1 MGFTLADA
9 LNQSQ
14 EQYHLK
20 LLAGQ
25 EGCSNAISWVHMIE
39 DTTIIQQ
46 LWGKELVVTT
56 GHGFQSE
63 EELFMLIKYLI
74 KYNSVGLI
82 INIGKYIFE
91 IPSAIIDYCNEQ
103 EFPLLIIPWEVHLAD
118 LIKDFCMRCLYSEKE
133 DRELSKL
140 FQEILTN
147 NQIVEEARPQLMSAF
162 DVDGN
167 FQVVLISVEGSDNF
181 NAIERRKIA
190 FQIELCFEKIDSS
203 YAFFWYDGYFVL
215 IVNNLKADELKVIID
230 KMHKRA
236 KKRIDDKRVYLGIG
250 SQMKDLG
257 QVYLSYKRAKAAI
270 LMAMQFELPIVFFED
285 MGVYQILFS
294 IEDKQILI
302 EMYHR
307 LLQPLIDY
315 DQKHHGELEKTL
327 FYYLIYGESQI
338 TMAKNLYMHRNTI
351 NYRMNKIKELLNCQL
366 DTFEEKVPYMLSYYI
381 KKVLEEKNKNSLG
394 CFY

>member
-63 EELFMLIKYLI
+63 EELFMLIKCLI

-103 EFPLLIIPWEVHLAD
+103 EFPLLTIPWEVHLAD

-327 FYYLIYGESQI
+327 FYYLIYGESQL

-381 KKVLEEKNKNSLG
+381 KKVLEEKK
-394 CFY
+394 

>member
-103 EFPLLIIPWEVHLAD
+103 EYPLLTIPWEVHLAD

>member
-103 EFPLLIIPWEVHLAD
+103 EFPLLTIPWEFHLAD

-381 KKVLEEKNKNSLG
+381 KKVLEEKK
-394 CFY
+394 

>member
-103 EFPLLIIPWEVHLAD
+103 EFPLLTIPWEVHLAD

-381 KKVLEEKNKNSLG
+381 KKV
-394 CFY
+394 

>member
-103 EFPLLIIPWEVHLAD
+103 EFPLLTIPWEVHLAD

-381 KKVLEEKNKNSLG
+381 KKVLEEKK
-394 CFY
+394 

>member
-25 EGCSNAISWVHMIE
+25 EGCSNTISWVHMIE

-63 EELFMLIKYLI
+63 EELFMLIKCLI

-91 IPSAIIDYCNEQ
+91 IPLPIIDYCNEQ
-103 EFPLLIIPWEVHLAD
+103 EFPLLTIPWEVHLAD

-147 NQIVEEARPQLMSAF
+147 NQIIEEARPQLMSAF
-162 DVDGN
+162 DVDGDL
-167 FQVVLISVEGSDNF
+167 QVVLIKVEGSDNF

-203 YAFFWYDGYFVL
+203 YAFFWYDEYFVL
-215 IVNNLKADELKVIID
+215 IVNNLKEDELKVIIN
-230 KMHKRA
+230 KMHKRS

-257 QVYLSYKRAKAAI
+257 QVYLSYKRAKAAV
-270 LMAMQFELPIVFFED
+270 LMAMQFKLPIVFFED

-327 FYYLIYGESQI
+327 FYYLIYGESQL

-366 DTFEEKVPYMLSYYI
+366 DTFEEKVPYILSYYI
-381 KKVLEEKNKNSLG
+381 KKVLEEKK
-394 CFY
+394 

>member
-103 EFPLLIIPWEVHLAD
+103 EFPLLTIPWEVHLAD

-162 DVDGN
+162 DVNGN

-381 KKVLEEKNKNSLG
+381 KKILEEKK
-394 CFY
+394 

>member
-91 IPSAIIDYCNEQ
+91 IPLAIIDYCNEQ
-103 EFPLLIIPWEVHLAD
+103 EFPLLTIPWEVHLAD

-381 KKVLEEKNKNSLG
+381 KKVLEEKK
-394 CFY
+394 

>member
-25 EGCSNAISWVHMIE
+25 EGCSNTISWVHMIE

-63 EELFMLIKYLI
+63 EELFMLIKCLI

-91 IPSAIIDYCNEQ
+91 IPLPIIDYCNEQ
-103 EFPLLIIPWEVHLAD
+103 EFPLLTIPWEVHLAD

-147 NQIVEEARPQLMSAF
+147 NQIIEEARPQLMSAF
-162 DVDGN
+162 DVDGD
-167 FQVVLISVEGSDNF
+167 FQVVLIKVEGSDNF

-203 YAFFWYDGYFVL
+203 YAFFWYDEYFVL
-215 IVNNLKADELKVIID
+215 IVNNLKEDELKVIIN
-230 KMHKRA
+230 KMHKRS

-257 QVYLSYKRAKAAI
+257 QVYLSYKRAKAAV
-270 LMAMQFELPIVFFED
+270 LMAMQFKLPLVFFED

-327 FYYLIYGESQI
+327 FYYLIYGESQL

-366 DTFEEKVPYMLSYYI
+366 DTFEEKVPYILSYYI
-381 KKVLEEKNKNSLG
+381 KKVLEEKK
-394 CFY
+394 

>member
-63 EELFMLIKYLI
+63 EELFMLIKCLI

-103 EFPLLIIPWEVHLAD
+103 EFPLLTIPWEVHLAD

-381 KKVLEEKNKNSLG
+381 KKVLEEKK
-394 CFY
+394 

>member
-25 EGCSNAISWVHMIE
+25 EGCSNTISWVHMIE

-103 EFPLLIIPWEVHLAD
+103 EFPLLTIPWEVHLAD
-118 LIKDFCMRCLYSEKE
+118 LIKDFCMRCLFSQRE
-133 DRELSKL
+133 DYQITQYFQNIFSDPRTIEENRVELM
-140 FQEILTN
+140 
-147 NQIVEEARPQLMSAF
+147 RHF
-162 DVDGN
+162 DVDGS
-167 FQVVLISVEGSDNF
+167 FQVLLIDIEDASQYSE
-181 NAIERRKIA
+181 IERRKLSM
-190 FQIELCFEKIDSS
+190 QLQLYFEKIECPYS
-203 YAFFWYDGYFVL
+203 FFWYDGYYVL
-215 IVNNLKADELKVIID
+215 IVNNLLEDVFLNLVHS
-230 KMHKRA
+230 MYRRA
-236 KKRIDDKRVYLGIG
+236 KGRMKVKSLYVGIG
-250 SQMKDLG
+250 TKMSDIRQLH
-257 QVYLSYKRAKAAI
+257 LSYQRALSAVA
-270 LMAMQFELPIVFFED
+270 LARLFEKNIMCFDE
-285 MGVYQILFS
+285 MGIYQILFS
-294 IEDKQILI
+294 IQDQKILSD
-302 EMYHR
+302 MYHH
-307 LLQPLIDY
+307 LLDVLIRY

-327 FYYLIYGESQI
+327 YYYLKYDGSPQKI
-338 TMAKNLYMHRNTI
+338 AKNMYTHRNTV
-351 NYRMNKIKELLNCQL
+351 NYRIEKIKKLLNNDL
-366 DTFEEKVPYMLSYYI
+366 DTFEDKFPYMMAFYI
-381 KKVLEEKNKNSLG
+381 AKMMK
-394 CFY
+394 

>member
-103 EFPLLIIPWEVHLAD
+103 EFPLLTIPWEVHLAD

-181 NAIERRKIA
+181 NAIGRRKIA

-381 KKVLEEKNKNSLG
+381 KKVLEEKK
-394 CFY
+394 

>member
-103 EFPLLIIPWEVHLAD
+103 EFPLLTIPWEVHLAD

-270 LMAMQFELPIVFFED
+270 LMAMQFELAIVFFED

-381 KKVLEEKNKNSLG
+381 KKVLEEKK
-394 CFY
+394 

>member
-56 GHGFQSE
+56 GHGFQSDK
-63 EELFMLIKYLI
+63 ELFMLIKYLI

-103 EFPLLIIPWEVHLAD
+103 EFPLLTIPWEVHLAD

-381 KKVLEEKNKNSLG
+381 KKVLEEKK
-394 CFY
+394 

>member
-25 EGCSNAISWVHMIE
+25 EGCSNTISWVHMIE

-63 EELFMLIKYLI
+63 EELFMLIKCLI

-91 IPSAIIDYCNEQ
+91 IPLPIIDYCNEQ
-103 EFPLLIIPWEVHLAD
+103 EFPLLTIPWEVHLAD

-147 NQIVEEARPQLMSAF
+147 NQIIEEARYQLMSAF
-162 DVDGN
+162 DVDGD
-167 FQVVLISVEGSDNF
+167 FQVVLIKVEGSDNF

-203 YAFFWYDGYFVL
+203 YAFFWYDEYFVL
-215 IVNNLKADELKVIID
+215 IVNNLKEDELKVIIN
-230 KMHKRA
+230 KMHKRS

-257 QVYLSYKRAKAAI
+257 QVYLSYKRAKAAV
-270 LMAMQFELPIVFFED
+270 LMAMQFKLPIVFFED

-327 FYYLIYGESQI
+327 FYYLIYGESQL

-366 DTFEEKVPYMLSYYI
+366 DTFEEKVPYILSYYI
-381 KKVLEEKNKNSLG
+381 KKVLEEKK
-394 CFY
+394 

>member
-103 EFPLLIIPWEVHLAD
+103 EFPLLTIPWEVHLAD

-351 NYRMNKIKELLNCQL
+351 NYRMNKIKKLLNCQL

-381 KKVLEEKNKNSLG
+381 KKVLEEKK
-394 CFY
+394 

>member
-103 EFPLLIIPWEVHLAD
+103 EFPLLTIPWEVHLAD

-167 FQVVLISVEGSDNF
+167 FQVVLISVEGSDSF

-381 KKVLEEKNKNSLG
+381 KKVLEEKK
-394 CFY
+394 

>member
-25 EGCSNAISWVHMIE
+25 EGCSNTISWVHMIE

-63 EELFMLIKYLI
+63 EELFMLIKCLI

-91 IPSAIIDYCNEQ
+91 IPLPIIDYCNEQ
-103 EFPLLIIPWEVHLAD
+103 EFPLLTIPWEVHLAD

-147 NQIVEEARPQLMSAF
+147 NQIIEEARPQLMSAL
-162 DVDGN
+162 DVDGD
-167 FQVVLISVEGSDNF
+167 FQVVLIKVGRSVNF

-203 YAFFWYDGYFVL
+203 YAFFWYDEYFVL
-215 IVNNLKADELKVIID
+215 IVNNLKEDELKVIIN
-230 KMHKRA
+230 KMHKRS

-257 QVYLSYKRAKAAI
+257 QVYLSYKRAKAAV
-270 LMAMQFELPIVFFED
+270 LMAMQFKLPIVFFED

-327 FYYLIYGESQI
+327 FYYLIYGESQL

-366 DTFEEKVPYMLSYYI
+366 DTFEEKVPYILSYYI
-381 KKVLEEKNKNSLG
+381 KKVLEEKK
-394 CFY
+394 

>member
-56 GHGFQSE
+56 GHGFQSD

-103 EFPLLIIPWEVHLAD
+103 EFPLLTIPWEVHLAD

>member
-56 GHGFQSE
+56 GHGFQSD

-103 EFPLLIIPWEVHLAD
+103 EFPLLTIPWEVHLAD

-147 NQIVEEARPQLMSAF
+147 NQIVEEARPQLMSVF

-381 KKVLEEKNKNSLG
+381 KKVLEEKK
-394 CFY
+394 

>member
-103 EFPLLIIPWEVHLAD
+103 EFPLLTIPWEVHLAD

>member
-103 EFPLLIIPWEVHLAD
+103 EFPLLTIPWEVHLAD

-338 TMAKNLYMHRNTI
+338 TMAKNLYMHRDTI

-381 KKVLEEKNKNSLG
+381 KKVLEEKK
-394 CFY
+394 

>member
-1 MGFTLADA
+1 MGFTLEDA

-20 LLAGQ
+20 LLAGRD
-25 EGCSNAISWVHMIE
+25 GCSNAISWVHMIE

-63 EELFMLIKYLI
+63 EELFTLIKCLI

-91 IPSAIIDYCNEQ
+91 IPSTIVDYCDDH

-133 DRELSKL
+133 DREISKL
-140 FQEILTN
+140 FKEILTN
-147 NQIVEEARPQLMSAF
+147 NQIIEEVRPQLMSAF
-162 DVDGN
+162 DVDGD
-167 FQVVLISVEGSDNF
+167 FQVVLIRVEGSDNF

-190 FQIELCFEKIDSS
+190 FQIELCFEKINSS

-215 IVNNLKADELKVIID
+215 VVNNLKIDELKVIIN
-230 KMHKRA
+230 KMDKRA
-236 KKRIDDKRVYLGIG
+236 KKRIDDKRIYLGIG

-257 QVYLSYKRAKAAI
+257 QVYLSYKRAKAAV
-270 LMAMQFELPIVFFED
+270 LMAIQFKSPIIFFED

-294 IEDKQILI
+294 IEDKQILT

-338 TMAKNLYMHRNTI
+338 AMAKNLYMHRNTI

-366 DTFEEKVPYMLSYYI
+366 TTFEEKMPYMISYYI
-381 KKVLEEKNKNSLG
+381 KKVLEEKNS
-394 CFY
+394 

>member
-56 GHGFQSE
+56 GHGFQSD

-103 EFPLLIIPWEVHLAD
+103 EFPLLTIPWEVHLAD

-351 NYRMNKIKELLNCQL
+351 NYRMNKIKKLLNCQL

-381 KKVLEEKNKNSLG
+381 KKVLEEKK
-394 CFY
+394 

>member
-1 MGFTLADA
+1 
-9 LNQSQ
+9 
-14 EQYHLK
+14 
-20 LLAGQ
+20 
-25 EGCSNAISWVHMIE
+25 MIE

-63 EELFMLIKYLI
+63 EELFMLIKCLI

-91 IPSAIIDYCNEQ
+91 IPLPIIDYCNEQ
-103 EFPLLIIPWEVHLAD
+103 EFPLLTIPWEVHLAD

-147 NQIVEEARPQLMSAF
+147 NQIIEEARPQLMSAF
-162 DVDGN
+162 DVDGD
-167 FQVVLISVEGSDNF
+167 FQVVLIKVEGSDNF

-203 YAFFWYDGYFVL
+203 YAFFWYDEYFVL
-215 IVNNLKADELKVIID
+215 IVNNLKEDELKVIIN
-230 KMHKRA
+230 KMHKRS

-257 QVYLSYKRAKAAI
+257 QVYLSYKRAKAAV
-270 LMAMQFELPIVFFED
+270 LMAMQFKLPIVFFED

-327 FYYLIYGESQI
+327 FYYLIYGESQL

-366 DTFEEKVPYMLSYYI
+366 DTFEEKVPYILSYYI
-381 KKVLEEKNKNSLG
+381 KKVLEEKK
-394 CFY
+394 

>member
-25 EGCSNAISWVHMIE
+25 EGCSNTISWVHMIE

-63 EELFMLIKYLI
+63 EELFMLIKCLI

-91 IPSAIIDYCNEQ
+91 IPLSIIDYCNEQ
-103 EFPLLIIPWEVHLAD
+103 EFPLLTIPWEVHLAD

-147 NQIVEEARPQLMSAF
+147 NQIIEEARPQLMSAF
-162 DVDGN
+162 DVDGD
-167 FQVVLISVEGSDNF
+167 FQVVLIKVEGSDNF

-203 YAFFWYDGYFVL
+203 YAFFWYDEYFVL
-215 IVNNLKADELKVIID
+215 IVNNLKEDELKVIIN
-230 KMHKRA
+230 KMHKRS

-257 QVYLSYKRAKAAI
+257 QVYLSYKRAKAAV
-270 LMAMQFELPIVFFED
+270 LMAMQFKLPIVFFED

-327 FYYLIYGESQI
+327 FYYLIYGESQL

-366 DTFEEKVPYMLSYYI
+366 DTFEEKVPYILSYYI
-381 KKVLEEKNKNSLG
+381 KKVLEEKK
-394 CFY
+394 

>member
-56 GHGFQSE
+56 GHGFQSD

-103 EFPLLIIPWEVHLAD
+103 EFPLLTIPWEVHLAD

-381 KKVLEEKNKNSLG
+381 KKILEEKKIKTA
-394 CFY
+394 

>member
-103 EFPLLIIPWEVHLAD
+103 EFPLLTIPWEVHLAD

-381 KKVLEEKNKNSLG
+381 EKVLEEKK
-394 CFY
+394 

>member
-25 EGCSNAISWVHMIE
+25 DGCSNAISWVHMIE

-103 EFPLLIIPWEVHLAD
+103 EFPLLTIPWEVHLAD

-381 KKVLEEKNKNSLG
+381 KKVLEEKK
-394 CFY
+394 

>member
-1 MGFTLADA
+1 MGFTLEDA

-63 EELFMLIKYLI
+63 EELFMLIKCLI

-103 EFPLLIIPWEVHLAD
+103 EFPLLTIPWEVHLAD

-133 DRELSKL
+133 DREISKF

-147 NQIVEEARPQLMSAF
+147 NQIIEEVRPQLMSAF
-162 DVDGN
+162 DVDGD
-167 FQVVLISVEGSDNF
+167 FQVVLIRVEGSDNF

-230 KMHKRA
+230 KMHKRT
-236 KKRIDDKRVYLGIG
+236 KKRIDDKRIYLGIG
-250 SQMKDLG
+250 SQMKDLR
-257 QVYLSYKRAKAAI
+257 QVYLSYKRAKAAV
-270 LMAMQFELPIVFFED
+270 LMAMQFKLPIVFFED

-381 KKVLEEKNKNSLG
+381 KKVLEEKK
-394 CFY
+394 

>member
-25 EGCSNAISWVHMIE
+25 EGCSNTISWVHMIE

-63 EELFMLIKYLI
+63 EELFMLIKCLI

-91 IPSAIIDYCNEQ
+91 IPLPIIDYCNEQ
-103 EFPLLIIPWEVHLAD
+103 EFPLLTIPWEVHLAD

-147 NQIVEEARPQLMSAF
+147 NQIIEEARPQLMSAF
-162 DVDGN
+162 DVDGD
-167 FQVVLISVEGSDNF
+167 FQVVLIKVEGSDNF

-203 YAFFWYDGYFVL
+203 YAFFWYDEYFVL
-215 IVNNLKADELKVIID
+215 IVNNLKEDELKVIIN
-230 KMHKRA
+230 KMHKRS

-257 QVYLSYKRAKAAI
+257 QVYLSYKRAKAAV
-270 LMAMQFELPIVFFED
+270 LMAMQFKLPIVFFED

-307 LLQPLIDY
+307 LLHPLIDY

-327 FYYLIYGESQI
+327 FYYLIYGESQL

-366 DTFEEKVPYMLSYYI
+366 DTFEEKVPYILSYYI
-381 KKVLEEKNKNSLG
+381 KKVLEEKK
-394 CFY
+394 

>member
-103 EFPLLIIPWEVHLAD
+103 EFPLLTIPWEVHLAD

-236 KKRIDDKRVYLGIG
+236 KKRIDDMRVYLGIG

-381 KKVLEEKNKNSLG
+381 KKVLEEKK
-394 CFY
+394 

>member
-1 MGFTLADA
+1 MYYIGFTLADA

-56 GHGFQSE
+56 GHGFQSD

-103 EFPLLIIPWEVHLAD
+103 EFPLLTIPWEVHLAD

-381 KKVLEEKNKNSLG
+381 KKVLEEKK
-394 CFY
+394 

>member
-103 EFPLLIIPWEVHLAD
+103 EFPLLTIPWEVHLAD

-270 LMAMQFELPIVFFED
+270 LMAMQFELLIVFFED

-381 KKVLEEKNKNSLG
+381 KKVLEEKK
-394 CFY
+394 

>member
-25 EGCSNAISWVHMIE
+25 EGCSNTISWVHMIE

-63 EELFMLIKYLI
+63 EELFMLIKCLI

-91 IPSAIIDYCNEQ
+91 IPLPIIDYCNEQ
-103 EFPLLIIPWEVHLAD
+103 EFPLLTIPCEVHLAD

-147 NQIVEEARPQLMSAF
+147 NQIIEEARPQLMSAF
-162 DVDGN
+162 DVDGD
-167 FQVVLISVEGSDNF
+167 FQVVLIKVEGSDNF

-203 YAFFWYDGYFVL
+203 YAFFWYDEYFVL
-215 IVNNLKADELKVIID
+215 IVNNLKEDELKVIIN
-230 KMHKRA
+230 KMHKRS

-257 QVYLSYKRAKAAI
+257 QVYLSYKRAKAAV
-270 LMAMQFELPIVFFED
+270 LMAMQFKLPIVFFED

-327 FYYLIYGESQI
+327 FYYLIYGESQL

-366 DTFEEKVPYMLSYYI
+366 DTFEEKVPYILSYYI
-381 KKVLEEKNKNSLG
+381 KKVLEEKK
-394 CFY
+394 